1 MSLLGHIDF
10 IGSVAM
16 PSSRLLVLVFVALLP
31 SIAVQIYSQTAARWT
46 GETQVEEKALR
57 MTTFF
62 GAEQDRV
69 VEGAQQVLIALS
81 NLESVRTKDG
91 AACARQLT
99 RLLPN
104 YQSYLAFTAYALDG
118 RPFCSSIASAARAE
132 DKSFFRMAVE
142 NKRFTIGNYSSDRGV
157 GILSFAH
164 PILSDGGELLGVVEA
179 QLKLAWLEAYF
190 KDQLLRQGAALTIS
204 DRYGTLLVRLPRSGK
219 IGKTL
224 PDAYRPI
231 LAAEKEGT
239 LRDNSFDGV
248 WRVMG
253 YVPVGLPPAADFFV
267 SAGLSE
273 ADALAPLDEA
283 AYRGLALMAF
293 AAILGML
300 MAAYGARRYAVP
312 EVAQDPVGD
321 EPPPADEM
329 RARIALVKTGT
340 NDSGG

>member
-1 MSLLGHIDF
+1 
-10 IGSVAM
+10 M
-16 PSSRLLVLVFVALLP
+16 PSSSRLLVLILVALLP
-31 SIAVQIYSQTAARWT
+31 CIAAEVYNQTAARWA
-46 GETQVEEKALR
+46 GEAQVEENALR
-57 MTTFF
+57 MTKFF

-231 LAAEKEGT
+231 LGAEKEGT

-253 YVPVGLPPAADFFV
+253 YVPVGVAPASDFFV
-267 SAGLSE
+267 SAGISE
-273 ADALAPLDEA
+273 ADALAPFNEA
-283 AYRGLALMAF
+283 AFRGLALMSF
-293 AAILGML
+293 AAVVGML
-300 MAAYGARRYAVP
+300 MAAYWARRYAVP
-312 EVAQDPVGD
+312 HVAKAPVVE
-321 EPPPADEM
+321 EPQPADEV

>member
-1 MSLLGHIDF
+1 
-10 IGSVAM
+10 
-16 PSSRLLVLVFVALLP
+16 
-31 SIAVQIYSQTAARWT
+31 
-46 GETQVEEKALR
+46 
-57 MTTFF
+57 
-62 GAEQDRV
+62 
-69 VEGAQQVLIALS
+69 LIALS
-81 NLESVRTKDG
+81 SLESVRTKDG
-91 AACARQLT
+91 AACARQFT

-104 YQSYLAFTAYALDG
+104 YQHYLAFTAYALDG
-118 RPFCSSIASAARAE
+118 RPFCSSIASAARVD

-142 NKRFTIGNYSSDRGV
+142 NKRFTIGTYSSDRGV

-164 PILSDGGELLGVVEA
+164 PILSDSGELLGVVEA

-190 KDQLLRQGAALTIS
+190 KEQLLLSKRGASLTIS
-204 DRYGTLLVRLPRSGK
+204 DRYGALLVRLPRSGK

-248 WRVMG
+248 SRVIG

-273 ADALAPLDEA
+273 ADALAPLNEA
-283 AYRGLALMAF
+283 AYRGLALMGLAVVVGMAI
-293 AAILGML
+293 AASF
-300 MAAYGARRYAVP
+300 ARRYAVP
-312 EVAQDPVGD
+312 DVENDPIVE
-321 EPPPADEM
+321 EPQPADEM
-329 RARIALVKTGT
+329 RTRIALVKTGT

>member
-1 MSLLGHIDF
+1 
-10 IGSVAM
+10 M
-16 PSSRLLVLVFVALLP
+16 PTSRLLVLILVALLP
-31 SIAVQIYSQTAARWT
+31 CFAVEIYNQTTAHWA
-46 GETQVEEKALR
+46 GEVQVEQNALR
-57 MTTFF
+57 MTKFF

-91 AACARQLT
+91 AGCARQFT

-104 YQSYLAFTAYALDG
+104 YQSYLAFTAYDLDG
-118 RPFCSSIASAARAE
+118 RPFCSSIASAARAD

-190 KDQLLRQGAALTIS
+190 KDQLLRQGAALTVS

-224 PDAYRPI
+224 PDAYRPL

-267 SAGLSE
+267 SAGISE
-273 ADALAPLDEA
+273 ADALAPLNEA
-283 AYRGLALMAF
+283 AYRGLALMGLAVVVGM
-293 AAILGML
+293 AI
-300 MAAYGARRYAVP
+300 AAYWARRHAVP
-312 EVAQDPVGD
+312 DVAKDPVVD
-321 EPPPADEM
+321 EPQPADEV

>member
-1 MSLLGHIDF
+1 MST
-10 IGSVAM
+10 
-16 PSSRLLVLVFVALLP
+16 SRLLVLILVALLP
-31 SIAVQIYSQTAARWT
+31 CLAVEIYNQTASHWA
-46 GETQVEEKALR
+46 GEAQVEQNALR
-57 MTTFF
+57 MTKFF

-91 AACARQLT
+91 AACARQFT
-99 RLLPN
+99 RLIPN
-104 YQSYLAFTAYALDG
+104 YQSYLAFTAYDLDG
-118 RPFCSSIASAARAE
+118 RPFCSSIASAARVD

-190 KDQLLRQGAALTIS
+190 KEQLLRQGAALTVS
-204 DRYGTLLVRLPRSGK
+204 DRYGMLLVRLPRSGK

-224 PDAYRPI
+224 PDAYRPL

-253 YVPVGLPPAADFFV
+253 YVPVGVPPAADFFV
-267 SAGLSE
+267 SAGISE
-273 ADALAPLDEA
+273 ADALAPLNEA
-283 AYRGLALMAF
+283 AYRGLALMVF
-293 AAILGML
+293 AAVVGMA
-300 MAAYGARRYAVP
+300 MAAYWASRHAVP
-312 EVAQDPVGD
+312 GVAKDPVADDLQSVD
-321 EPPPADEM
+321 EV

-340 NDSGG
+340 NDGSG

>member
-1 MSLLGHIDF
+1 
-10 IGSVAM
+10 M

-31 SIAVQIYSQTAARWT
+31 SIAVQIYNQTAARWT

-57 MTTFF
+57 MTKFF

-91 AACARQLT
+91 AACARQFT

-104 YQSYLAFTAYALDG
+104 YPSYLAFTAYALDG
-118 RPFCSSIASAARAE
+118 RPFCSSVASAARVD

-142 NKRFTIGNYSSDRGV
+142 NKRFTIGTYSSDRGV

-164 PILSDGGELLGVVEA
+164 PILSDSGDLLGVVEA

-190 KDQLLRQGAALTIS
+190 KEQLLVRKGAALTIS

-224 PDAYRPI
+224 PDAYRPL

-248 WRVMG
+248 SRVMG

-273 ADALAPLDEA
+273 ADALSPLDEA

-312 EVAQDPVGD
+312 EVAKAPVVE
-321 EPPPADEM
+321 EPQPADEM

>member
-1 MSLLGHIDF
+1 
-10 IGSVAM
+10 M
-16 PSSRLLVLVFVALLP
+16 PARSRLLVLIFVALLP
-31 SIAVQIYSQTAARWT
+31 CIAVEIYNQAAARWA
-46 GETQVEEKALR
+46 GEAQVEENALR
-57 MTTFF
+57 MTKFF

-81 NLESVRTKDG
+81 NLESVRMKDG
-91 AACARQLT
+91 AACARQFT

-132 DKSFFRMAVE
+132 DKSFFRMTVE

-164 PILSDGGELLGVVEA
+164 PILSDSGELLGVVEA

-190 KDQLLRQGAALTIS
+190 KEQLLLRQGAALTIS

-224 PDAYRPI
+224 PDAYRPV

-248 WRVMG
+248 WRVIG
-253 YVPVGLPPAADFFV
+253 YVPVGVPPAADFFV
-267 SAGLSE
+267 SAGISE
-273 ADALAPLDEA
+273 ADALAPLNEA
-283 AYRGLALMAF
+283 AYRGLALMGLAVVV
-293 AAILGML
+293 GMG
-300 MAAYGARRYAVP
+300 MAVSFARRYAVP
-312 EVAQDPVGD
+312 DVENDPIVE
-321 EPPPADEM
+321 EPQPADEM
-329 RARIALVKTGT
+329 RTRIALVKTGT

>member
-1 MSLLGHIDF
+1 
-10 IGSVAM
+10 M

-31 SIAVQIYSQTAARWT
+31 SIAAEIYNQAAAHWA
-46 GETQVEEKALR
+46 GEAQVEQNALR
-57 MTTFF
+57 MTKYF

-104 YQSYLAFTAYALDG
+104 YPSYLAFTAYDLDG
-118 RPFCSSIASAARAE
+118 RPFCSSIASAARVD

-142 NKRFTIGNYSSDRGV
+142 NKRFTTGNYSSDRGV

-190 KDQLLRQGAALTIS
+190 KEQLLLRKGAALTIS

-224 PDAYRPI
+224 PDAYRPV

-253 YVPVGLPPAADFFV
+253 YVPVGVAPASDFFV
-267 SAGLSE
+267 SAGISE
-273 ADALAPLDEA
+273 ADALAPLNEA
-283 AYRGLALMAF
+283 AVRGLALMGF
-293 AAILGML
+293 AAIIGML
-300 MAAYGARRYAVP
+300 MAAYWARRGAVP
-312 EVAQDPVGD
+312 EVAKDPVVD
-321 EPPPADEM
+321 EPQPADET